1 MARYQLILA
10 YDGTELEGFQRQRSK
25 RTVQGEVEQA
35 LHHLGWSG
43 SSLLGAGRTDS
54 GVHAS
59 AQVVAFDLDWKHTPE
74 ELGRALNAALPADVA
89 VKAVR
94 VVRED
99 FHPRYDALSRTYRYR
114 ITCQPERDPL
124 SERYAWRIW
133 PAVDYGLLQA
143 AAPQLI
149 GTHDFAAFG
158 SPMRPGGSTIRMVL
172 KAFWEQHAGFLQF
185 EITANAFLYRMV
197 RRVVYLQVQVGLGR
211 LDLAKFTQGVQAAQ
225 PQTPGLAP
233 PNGLSLVRVEYG
245 DEADRESKVV
255 VGEGRNQ

>member
-10 YDGTELEGFQRQRSK
+10 YDGTELEGFQRQGSK
-25 RTVQGEVEQA
+25 RTVQGEVEKA

-43 SSLLGAGRTDS
+43 NSLLAAGRTDS

-59 AQVVAFDLDWKHTPE
+59 GQVIAFDLDWNHPPE
-74 ELGRALNAALPADVA
+74 ELGRALNAALPADLA

-94 VVRED
+94 LARED

-114 ITCQPERDPL
+114 IIGQPERDPL

-133 PAVDYGLLQA
+133 PALDYGLLQA
-143 AAPQLI
+143 AARELI

-158 SPMRPGGSTIRMVL
+158 SPMRPGGSTIRTVL
-172 KAFWEQHAGFLQF
+172 EASWEQHAGYLQF

-197 RRVVYLQVQVGLGR
+197 RRVVFVQVQVGLGR
-211 LDLAKFTQGVQAAQ
+211 LDLAKFTLGVQAAQ

-245 DEADRESKVV
+245 DKANRESSEA
-255 VGEGRNQ
+255 VGEGCGQ